1 MTVDL
6 ETRAEAAARAARR
19 AADAAPLPELPTS
32 RRRRRPALALCVLAA
47 CGVAA
52 ALAVTRP
59 WAGEEATRL
68 DLPGLPF
75 LVADDVPPQLT
86 SVGAAELAR
95 RDDIGPVTLWGDA
108 TAPDP
113 YSGPIVAAWAAPRTA
128 LADLVDYGVGLD
140 VGGHAARVGADPLFG
155 YPAIA
160 VDRGADKLVVVARG
174 ISDEELA
181 AIAAA
186 AEVRDDRVVIAVD
199 ALPGDAVLSGDLW
212 PPVFS
217 VMFSDPLDPSQCLWI
232 HVSQGTE
239 RARLWRGLLTDAEAV
254 DVGGRAGYVGTQSRV
269 PVVVLERDG
278 TSVLISGSGRSRDE
292 LIAAARS
299 LRPATEDEVAT
310 WTGPSEPPHTES

>member
-6 ETRAEAAARAARR
+6 DTRAGAAARAARR
-19 AADAAPLPELPTS
+19 AVDAASLPELPTS
-32 RRRRRPALALCVLAA
+32 RRHRRPALALCVLAA
-47 CGVAA
+47 CAVAA
-52 ALAVTRP
+52 ALAATRP

-68 DLPGLPF
+68 DLPGMPF
-75 LVADDVPPQLT
+75 LVADDAPPQLT

-108 TAPDP
+108 MAPDP
-113 YSGPIVAAWAAPRTA
+113 HSGPIVAAWVAPRTS
-128 LADLVDYGVGLD
+128 LADLVDYGVETVVD
-140 VGGHAARVGADPLFG
+140 GHAARVGADPLFG

-174 ISDEELA
+174 TSAEHLA

-199 ALPGDAVLSGDLW
+199 ALPGDRLLTVGDLW

-232 HVSQGTE
+232 QVSEGTE
-239 RARLWRGLLTDAEAV
+239 RAQLWRGLLTDAEAF
-254 DVGGRAGYVGTQSRV
+254 DVGGRTGYAGTQSRV
-269 PVVVLERDG
+269 PVVVLQRDG
-278 TSVLISGSGRSRDE
+278 RSVLISGSGRSRDE

-299 LRPATEDEVAT
+299 LRPATEDELAT
-310 WTGPSEPPHTES
+310 WNGPSEPPAH